1 MRKAD
6 EEVTGDGE
14 GTTTDVTD
22 VTEEIGNN
30 EEDESDLLPA
40 LPPREFETL
49 TIYDL
54 QHKFK

>member
-40 LPPREFETL
+40 LPPREFEKL
-49 TIYDL
+49 SYL
-54 QHKFK
+54 